1 MNFTKLLILCI
12 LAIAVCSTLAGPAK
26 NRRRNNRGQR
36 GNGNAGGANA
46 GNANANE
53 AENDAE
59 NDSEDGTDLKG
70 WKKKAVSGFVYL
82 PLFSFS
88 FIIFTNFCILR
99 SLKNN
104 LNVWLIQNRA
114 CLTDHN

>member
-46 GNANANE
+46 GNANAND
-53 AENDAE
+53 AESDAE

-82 PLFSFS
+82 PLFFLLL
-88 FIIFTNFCILR
+88 FLPIFVYYVHLRIISMFG
-99 SLKNN
+99 
-104 LNVWLIQNRA
+104 
-114 CLTDHN
+114 